1 MFSGELFP
9 YDAIA
14 FDFDGTL
21 VDTLHLHYEAYRQ
34 VFEFMDLTLSKDQFY
49 SNIGGKATEA
59 IPLFLA
65 GREASLTVEEIHQR
79 KKQVVSGLF
88 LDAPLRVLPAAK
100 FLPLFNGRLPLA
112 LVSSGSRPGIEQ
124 LLGRLGWFDFF
135 DVIITGEDTAQ
146 SKPSPMPYLLAAEKL
161 QLDPSNF
168 AAFEDTPAGIESAK
182 RAGMHVFDVSSN
194 ASTLWQQ

>member
-1 MFSGELFP
+1 MLKTHPCGFRG
-9 YDAIA
+9 IA

-34 VFEFMDLTLSKDQFY
+34 VFDFMGLTLSEEQFL

-65 GREASLTVEEIHQR
+65 GRRASLAVEEIHQR
-79 KKQVVSGLF
+79 KKMVVADLF
-88 LDAPLRVLPAAK
+88 LDAPLHVLPAAN
-100 FLPLFNGRLPLA
+100 FLPLLAGRLPLA

-124 LLGRLGWFDFF
+124 LLNRLGWFDYFK
-135 DVIITGEDTAQ
+135 VIVTGEDTTL

-161 QLDPSNF
+161 GLDPADI
-168 AAFEDTPAGIESAK
+168 AAFEDTVAGIESAK
-182 RAGMHVFDVSSN
+182 SAGMSVFDVSAN
-194 ASTLWQQ
+194 NSTLRQP